1 MYSVNLIKTEQHA
14 AQAPAL
20 HERFYPSKSDS
31 SELFGPEFMA
41 KGLVTGCGS
50 LVLKSIKRSV
60 INIRRSICSLFNPCS
75 AIYAPILITN
85 GTQTRSQVFRRR
97 IEPRKCSPGNP
108 NTETLKRYRDLKKD
122 N

>member
-60 INIRRSICSLFNPCS
+60 INIRRSMLDVRCSTFNLFAVQPLLGDLCS
-75 AIYAPILITN
+75 NFDHKRNSDEESGVPPADRTSEM
-85 GTQTRSQVFRRR
+85 QS
-97 IEPRKCSPGNP
+97 RKP
-108 NTETLKRYRDLKKD
+108 EH
-122 N
+122 